1 MARELAAS
9 FLLLP
14 VAGCSLL
21 LDFSDQAIPLD
32 AAIAIDG
39 RFPQAECD
47 YKEPNDTVATA
58 APLTPADTGP
68 AALCGTGDRDF
79 YKITVPA
86 MTAKVEIRIAF
97 APRSDGDLDLR
108 LTDTTGQTM
117 LAQSVGFGAEEAIV
131 CPGSA
136 PPCPALT
143 AGDYVFE
150 VFPAGPGAAN
160 DYTIAVA
167 FTPMT
172 AR

>member
-1 MARELAAS
+1 MARELAAA
-9 FLLLP
+9 FLLVP

-32 AAIAIDG
+32 AAIDG
-39 RFPQAECD
+39 PPPRPACT

-58 APLTPADTGP
+58 APLTPGETGP
-68 AALCGTGDRDF
+68 AALCGTGGDRDL

-97 APRSDGDLDLR
+97 TPRSHGDLDLR
-108 LTDTTGQTM
+108 LTDKTGQSM

-131 CPGSA
+131 CPAST
-136 PPCPALT
+136 PPCAAL
-143 AGDYVFE
+143 AADDYVFE
-150 VFPAGPGAAN
+150 VFPATPDASN

-167 FTPMT
+167 FTPAA

>member
-9 FLLLP
+9 LLLVP
-14 VAGCSLL
+14 LVGCSLV
-21 LDFSDQAIPLD
+21 LDFSDQAIPRD
-32 AAIAIDG
+32 AAIPIDG
-39 RFPQAECD
+39 PFPQAECD
-47 YKEPNDTVATA
+47 YKEPNDTAATA
-58 APLTPADTGP
+58 APFTPADTGP

-97 APRSDGDLDLR
+97 TQRSNGDLDLR
-108 LTDTTGQTM
+108 LSDKTGQMM

-131 CPGSA
+131 CPASS
-136 PPCPALT
+136 PPCAAL
-143 AGDYVFE
+143 AADDYVFE
-150 VFPAGPGAAN
+150 VYPAVSGAAN